1 MFLYFCGKT
10 GCKILNELDLL
21 NMRKRVFFFMATLL
35 LCSCTRDIEAF
46 DDVYVKLTNL
56 TGYTLNFSEIKCRKG
71 PDAQDLRFY
80 PVRSFSLAP
89 KEAYTQMQRHIEA
102 HEGII
107 IAPTS
112 MVLECG
118 GRSIQIDS
126 DHDLYR
132 NPCRFENWHHFHTKG
147 KNQAGEHW
155 EFDITNDDIDKWFD
169 K

>member
-1 MFLYFCGKT
+1 M
-10 GCKILNELDLL
+10 
-21 NMRKRVFFFMATLL
+21 
-35 LCSCTRDIEAF
+35 
-46 DDVYVKLTNL
+46 
-56 TGYTLNFSEIKCRKG
+56 
-71 PDAQDLRFY
+71 RFY
-80 PVRSFSLAP
+80 PKRSFSLAP

-147 KNQAGEHW
+147 KNQGGEHW
-155 EFDITNDDIDKWFD
+155 EFDITNDDIDKWFGAGE
-169 K
+169 

>member
-1 MFLYFCGKT
+1 MLSIC
-10 GCKILNELDLL
+10 
-21 NMRKRVFFFMATLL
+21 VFALE
-35 LCSCTRDIEAF
+35 RDT
-46 DDVYVKLTNL
+46 VKSRIIN
-56 TGYTLNFSEIKCRKG
+56 
-71 PDAQDLRFY
+71 
-80 PVRSFSLAP
+80 
-89 KEAYTQMQRHIEA
+89 TQMQRHIEA

-155 EFDITNDDIDKWFD
+155 EFDITNDDITKWFD